1 MTGKKDTERA
11 ALDRLADALVEDIL
25 NASDE
30 DILAEFAE
38 DGGDAKQHTATMRAL
53 FETRLLAVNK
63 ARMRTAKAGVA
74 AARQARPAPGLAPVD
89 MAEARAW
96 LRTLGERPNVPEG
109 LTLAARKEDELS
121 DADIL
126 GMLEDLEEL
135 GITPPGKDDGGT
147 S

>member
-38 DGGDAKQHTATMRAL
+38 DGGDAKEHATAMRRS
-53 FETRLLAVNK
+53 FETGLLAANK
-63 ARMRTAKAGVA
+63 ARMAAAKAGVA
-74 AARQARPAPGLAPVD
+74 VARRAQPQGMTAPIDLAAARV
-89 MAEARAW
+89 W
-96 LRTLGERPNVPEG
+96 LRGLGERPDVPEG

-121 DADIL
+121 DADIH
-126 GMLEDLEEL
+126 GMLEDLAEL
-135 GITPPGKDDGGT
+135 GITPPGDGG
-147 S
+147 SS